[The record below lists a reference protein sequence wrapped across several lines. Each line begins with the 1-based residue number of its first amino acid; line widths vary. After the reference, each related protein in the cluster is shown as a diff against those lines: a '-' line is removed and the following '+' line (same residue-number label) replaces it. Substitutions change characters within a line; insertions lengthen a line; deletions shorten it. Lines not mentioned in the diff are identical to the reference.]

1 MQTTRDAIAVST
13 PGRVCLFGEHQDY
26 LGLPVI
32 PCAISLR
39 ITMEAGRR
47 SDREVRIDLPD
58 IGSREEFSLAGPLPY
73 VRERDYFRSAVNI
86 LRREG
91 FTFARGLDCSVR
103 GTIPINAGTS
113 SSSALVV
120 TWINLLAAMSDQ
132 NASLSPEECAR
143 FAHMAE
149 VLEFREPG
157 GMMDHCAAAYG
168 GVIAIDFKPEFAV
181 ESLDV
186 ELGAF
191 VLGDSGEP
199 KDTRG
204 ILSRVKDRVLD
215 AVQLLRRKE
224 RGFSLAGAPS
234 GRLPRAGS
242 GLTPSQLELLDGT
255 IRNRDITRE
264 ARALLKKKPL
274 DGTVVWVNSFRS
286 IKPSC
291 GMSSASRHPKSTRML
306 DAAAGAGAYGGKING
321 SGGGGCMFAYAPVNP
336 EAVAEAVA
344 RAPGENPTSVSGRYG
359 DPEGAQR
366 TQRHESQSCHTRRR
380 RLLTNEKSR
389 PCARGDGRR
398 PSQ

>member
-1 MQTTRDAIAVST
+1 MQTTCAAMSVST

-39 ITMEAGRR
+39 ITMEAVWRT
-47 SDREVRIDLPD
+47 DREIRIDLPD
-58 IGSREEFSLAGPLPY
+58 VGSREEFSLAGPLPY

-103 GTIPINAGTS
+103 GTIPVNAGTS

-132 NASLSPEECAR
+132 TASLSPEECAR
-143 FAHMAE
+143 FAHRAE

-168 GVIAIDFKPEFAV
+168 GVITIDFTPEFAV
-181 ESLDV
+181 EPLDV
-186 ELGAF
+186 ELGTF

-199 KDTRG
+199 KDTKG

-215 AVQLLRRKE
+215 AVRLLRRKDG
-224 RGFSLAGAPS
+224 GFSLARATS
-234 GRLPRAGS
+234 GSLPRTGS

-255 IRNRDITRE
+255 IRNRDITKE
-264 ARALLKKKPL
+264 ARALLEKKPL
-274 DGTVVWVNSFRS
+274 DHRRLGELLSGHQSVLRDVLGIST
-286 IKPSC
+286 
-291 GMSSASRHPKSTRML
+291 PKIDRML
-306 DAAAGAGAYGGKING
+306 DAAAEAGAYGGKING

-336 EAVAEAVA
+336 ESVADAVA
-344 RAPGENPTSVSGRYG
+344 RAGGKPHIVTVDTG
-359 DPEGAQR
+359 
-366 TQRHESQSCHTRRR
+366 TRRDAGH
-380 RLLTNEKSR
+380 
-389 PCARGDGRR
+389 ARA
-398 PSQ
+398 